1 MRYIGRFFIVLYVP
15 ECPVGTLGRL
25 PVTVNGAAKRRSAL
39 ILKGLSCGLL
49 SKILN
54 KLRNYTSLIFLVPFT
69 FQQLLKINGILA
81 LKSALFSFF
90 FGAKI
95 QILQIINY
103 STVFEFSRQNNH

>member
-25 PVTVNGAAKRRSAL
+25 PATVNGAAKRRSAL

-69 FQQLLKINGILA
+69 FLQLLKKNKRNFRTQISI
-81 LKSALFSFF
+81 SFTI

-95 QILQIINY
+95 HN
-103 STVFEFSRQNNH
+103 FE

>member
-69 FQQLLKINGILA
+69 FLQLLKKNKRNFRTQISI
-81 LKSALFSFF
+81 SFTI

-95 QILQIINY
+95 QKL
-103 STVFEFSRQNNH
+103 

>member
-69 FQQLLKINGILA
+69 FLQLLKINGILA
-81 LKSALFSFF
+81 LKSAFF
-90 FGAKI
+90 WRENSNTTNNK
-95 QILQIINY
+95 LQY
-103 STVFEFSRQNNH
+103 SI

>member
-69 FQQLLKINGILA
+69 FLQLLKINGILA
-81 LKSALFSFF
+81 LKSAF

-103 STVFEFSRQNNH
+103 STVFEFSRLNNH

>member
-69 FQQLLKINGILA
+69 FLQLLKINGILA
-81 LKSALFSFF
+81 LKSAFF

-103 STVFEFSRQNNH
+103 STVFEFSRLNNH